1 MVGTTDC
8 MAEDGDAGVIQFF
21 SATTG
26 NANCSDASGQLT
38 VSPSSFYCD
47 GGSGHVTSWQAL
59 NLVGVTSANYASA
72 TVTIT
77 DSLGNPV
84 AGFNNIT
91 VPDTQQS
98 VDLSGIP
105 TTGTT
110 ATLHVSVTLINL
122 HGAPNASFNVLYTGD
137 AAQVCYQTQIPPT
150 CIAPTAV
157 SNVANAVTTNG
168 ATTDGPGRE
177 QLGYRSP
184 STSPPPEPSV
194 AWPSPKWPAS
204 PPPNLVTP

>member
-1 MVGTTDC
+1 M
-8 MAEDGDAGVIQFF
+8 
-21 SATTG
+21 
-26 NANCSDASGQLT
+26 
-38 VSPSSFYCD
+38 
-47 GGSGHVTSWQAL
+47 TSWQAL

-72 TVTIT
+72 MVTIT

-91 VPDTQQS
+91 VPDNQQT

-137 AAQVCYQTQIPPT
+137 PAQVCYQTQIPPT

-168 ATTDGPGRE
+168 ATTDGPGRQ
-177 QLGYRSP
+177 QLGHRSP